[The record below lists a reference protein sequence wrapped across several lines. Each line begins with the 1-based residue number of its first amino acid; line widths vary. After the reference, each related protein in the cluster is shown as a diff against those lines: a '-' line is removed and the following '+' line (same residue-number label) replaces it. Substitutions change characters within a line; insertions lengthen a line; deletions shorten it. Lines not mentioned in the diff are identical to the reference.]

1 MFYLAVKFKF
11 HSQDNIMESKMR
23 KNNCRLQFLVDE
35 NTFER
40 FEKLRL
46 GRFCGTS
53 RTYLLTN
60 ILKVWLRNTEPKE
73 N

>member
-1 MFYLAVKFKF
+1 
-11 HSQDNIMESKMR
+11 MR